1 MFGFSIGAAD
11 AVNPS
16 HPAAVHNSPIQ
27 LFILPSKDWKS
38 PPENPKVSTMGE
50 LHCKLVP
57 NARKSEILGWEEDPG
72 GRPLLKIRLAAP
84 ALEGKA
90 NRALISFLSEILD
103 TPKGKIE
110 LVQGEK
116 SRTKRLRF
124 ETLGAEEL
132 HARVNRI
139 LNGGG

>member
-1 MFGFSIGAAD
+1 
-11 AVNPS
+11 
-16 HPAAVHNSPIQ
+16 
-27 LFILPSKDWKS
+27 
-38 PPENPKVSTMGE
+38 MGE

-72 GRPLLKIRLAAP
+72 GRPLLKIRLTAP

-90 NRALISFLSEILD
+90 NRALVCFLSEILD
-103 TPKGKIE
+103 IPRGSID
-110 LVQGEK
+110 LIQGER

-124 ETLGAEEL
+124 ESLGEEEL
-132 HARVNRI
+132 HARVNQI